1 MNGFLTIK
9 TSTGALSS
17 VVRVFPMLI
26 LFALTYS
33 QSVSAEVY
41 RWVDAQG
48 KTHYSDKKAD
58 KHAADIT
65 AEVSQQN
72 IDTSIEEQ
80 RKLQQIF
87 RPENAADRAYYR
99 QQQLQQQPDAEMI
112 KHCNEQRKYLNN
124 IKGRVQFIDEQGQ
137 MINVTEKERQAEV
150 QRVEN
155 YIASRC

>member
-1 MNGFLTIK
+1 MNGFIAIK
-9 TSTGALSS
+9 IATCTFWSA
-17 VVRVFPMLI
+17 VRAFPMLVLLGLI
-26 LFALTYS
+26 NCS
-33 QSVSAEVY
+33 SVAAEVY
-41 RWVDAQG
+41 RWVDAEG

-137 MINVTEKERQAEV
+137 MIKVTEKQRQAEV